1 MTTTQVLITI
11 VVLLV
16 IAAIGYGIWF
26 VTRRRALQ
34 HRFGPEYDRAVAEGD
49 SRAAAERELRE
60 RERRHAELELRELTP
75 EARTRYTTAW
85 TEIQARFLDDPAGA
99 VRDADALVTELVAER
114 GYPTGEYEEQV
125 AHLSVEHAR
134 TLGHYRDAHE
144 ISDLSD
150 RGEATTEQLRQAVV
164 HYRTLFSDLLGVDA
178 TPGATPSSAAPSGA
192 ATSSSATS
200 GAATSSAA
208 ASADVRA
215 DDARAAHAARADDV
229 RADGVRADD
238 GRADG
243 LRADDGRADGVRA
256 DGVRAN
262 AVHAD
267 DARADHVRAG
277 AARADDAAD
286 ASAVRDTDVPGQ
298 RDPEDVSRDTSRR
311 S

>member
-11 VVLLV
+11 VALLV

-49 SRAAAERELRE
+49 SRSAAERELRE
-60 RERRHAELELRELTP
+60 RERRHAELELRDLTP

-99 VRDADALVTELVAER
+99 VRDADALVTELIAER
-114 GYPTGEYEEQV
+114 GYPTGAYEEQI

-144 ISDLSD
+144 ISQLSD

-164 HYRTLFSDLLGVDA
+164 HYRTLFSDLLGTDVTPDAGASTHATVDA
-178 TPGATPSSAAPSGA
+178 DADGRVDSDARDH
-192 ATSSSATS
+192 
-200 GAATSSAA
+200 AA
-208 ASADVRA
+208 AVR
-215 DDARAAHAARADDV
+215 DTDAHDHAA
-229 RADGVRADD
+229 
-238 GRADG
+238 
-243 LRADDGRADGVRA
+243 
-256 DGVRAN
+256 
-262 AVHAD
+262 
-267 DARADHVRAG
+267 
-277 AARADDAAD
+277 
-286 ASAVRDTDVPGQ
+286 AVRDTDVPAQ
-298 RDPEDVSRDTSRR
+298 RDPEDVPRDTSRR